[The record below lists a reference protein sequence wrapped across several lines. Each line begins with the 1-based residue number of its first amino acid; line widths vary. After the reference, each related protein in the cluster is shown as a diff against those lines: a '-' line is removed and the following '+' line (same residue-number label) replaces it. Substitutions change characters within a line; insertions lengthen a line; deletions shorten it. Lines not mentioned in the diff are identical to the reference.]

1 MDNEFLSLGIGF
13 GFFAFIFI
21 ILIGFYVLNA
31 ISLHRITDNRGS
43 DKGWFAWVPILNS
56 FLIPILVEDD
66 VVDSLRG
73 RFTMAYLLT
82 VVLSIIPFLGIVFSV
97 ISVIMIFYAFYI
109 LVNQYSNNATA
120 YVIITI
126 VTGGI
131 AMPFLLFR
139 IRNRERIA

>member
-31 ISLHRITDNRGS
+31 ISLHRIADNRGS

-66 VVDSLRG
+66 VIDSLRG
-73 RFTMAYLLT
+73 KFTMVYLLT
-82 VVLSIIPFLGIVFSV
+82 VVLSIIPLLGIVFAIVSA
-97 ISVIMIFYAFYI
+97 IMYFYSFYI
-109 LVNQYSNNATA
+109 LVNQYSNNAIA
-120 YVIITI
+120 YVVIVI